1 MASELWGAGEIQCL
15 RDGGRSPHSS
25 SCICRIQL
33 EFQFLRHFFVLLSAV
48 LPVTTLRQR
57 LLQPD
62 FQPICAS
69 QLYPRHKHL
78 LIKRSL
84 RCRVGNSIQ
93 KSAFS
98 RLTEL
103 GCWEMDCVFL
113 FLKKHFN
120 ASGCWKFSAKL
131 VVTALRGWGRLSH
144 LWCDDSCER
153 GTMLSKM
160 HKDTKLVCASA
171 LPSQGIREGCQY
183 SWNQTNFAVTKDKS
197 QQTKY

>member
-103 GCWEMDCVFL
+103 GCWETGCVSL
-113 FLKKHFN
+113 LKETAQCFWLLKVLSQV
-120 ASGCWKFSAKL
+120 SGNS
-131 VVTALRGWGRLSH
+131 
-144 LWCDDSCER
+144 
-153 GTMLSKM
+153 
-160 HKDTKLVCASA
+160 TKGV
-171 LPSQGIREGCQY
+171 RE
-183 SWNQTNFAVTKDKS
+183 AVTS
-197 QQTKY
+197 LM